1 MCRFYKFQKS
11 TLNFSELDQSSR
23 LCCRKRDDVTVS
35 PASSRSSSPRK
46 LTTTDQTSPVTTAKK
61 KKKKVNQET
70 AEVPAEVVPEKIR
83 NPKRS
88 RKPDF
93 NSIASRPELTLL
105 AEGSDRVRLGNSEI
119 PAGAASVVA
128 GISVVTPAAAAALPG
143 SLPTPAKDFIRNTI
157 TLPQM
162 NNVAEELL
170 IDGFALVSFLTK
182 EDLDV
187 SNEIFA
193 FLANFFCKI
202 TKMIVLRG
210 EYWSFDSR
218 NIAESMGN
226 G

>member
-1 MCRFYKFQKS
+1 MCHFYEFQKS

-46 LTTTDQTSPVTTAKK
+46 LTTTIDQTSPVTTAKK
-61 KKKKVNQET
+61 KKKKVHQET
-70 AEVPAEVVPEKIR
+70 AEVPAEVVPEKKR
-83 NPKRS
+83 KPKRN

-93 NSIASRPELTLL
+93 NSIAARPELTLL
-105 AEGSDRVRLGNSEI
+105 AEGNDRVLLGNSEI

-128 GISVVTPAAAAALPG
+128 GIAVVTPATAAALPG
-143 SLPTPAKDFIRNTI
+143 SFPTPDKDFIRNTI

-193 FLANFFCKI
+193 FLANVFSKI

-210 EYWSFDSR
+210 EY
-218 NIAESMGN
+218 
-226 G
+226 